1 MAGGTS
7 SFNQAIPINS
17 IVFFGLH
24 VMTAGS
30 YLSEKDS
37 GTVYQQISDTAAKKF
52 FVRDGLLKGYILVGE
67 VGCGGIYTSLIRNQT
82 PLDTVDFDLLRE
94 NPTFL
99 AFSTESR
106 REKFGKAV

>member
-7 SFNQAIPINS
+7 SFNQAIPMNS
-17 IVFFGLH
+17 IGFFGLH